1 MSEVKFYFSTIRTRV
16 IPILKRIEVGDYPS
30 KIARWHGWSRQHVN
44 YYCKKLAKA
53 KIIRR
58 TVRSSAVFYE
68 LTSKGKKFLA
78 GCEGV
83 IFGSGVF
90 RLHHC
95 CVKFRIVREGVYPSG
110 DFRRVELVNWTAL
123 LGLVHGVSVR
133 KTTRH
138 WIVQCETAYG
148 KHPGELFSLVGNLA
162 NRVAHSLQ
170 SKYGVILGE
179 GQIQK
184 GYELAVDD
192 PVADFLKQFFEVS
205 TDKRKMDHSEIKGE
219 IDHLTRDSAIEYLLM
234 PERVKK
240 MQGQM
245 LGFDT
250 RLEDIESTIQSLT
263 KLFSNALKPTNTKS
277 SSVAGPSS
285 EPKYIS

>member
-1 MSEVKFYFSTIRTRV
+1 M
-16 IPILKRIEVGDYPS
+16 KRIEVGEYPS
-30 KIARWHGWSRQHVN
+30 KIARWYGWSRQHVN
-44 YYCKKLAKA
+44 YFCKKLCQAKL
-53 KIIRR
+53 IRR

-95 CVKFRIVREGVYPSG
+95 CVKFRILREGVYPDG

-133 KTTRH
+133 KTPRN

-170 SKYGVILGE
+170 SKYGVVLGE
-179 GQIQK
+179 GVVQK

-205 TDKRKMDHSEIKGE
+205 TDKRKMDHSEMAGE

-240 MQGQM
+240 LQGQV

-250 RLEDIESTIQSLT
+250 RLEDIESTLQSLS
-263 KLFSNALKPTNTKS
+263 KLFSGALIPTKTKAS
-277 SSVAGPSS
+277 SSGSVGS
-285 EPKYIS
+285 ENPFRV